1 MAGQNL
7 ISLDDALNHLL
18 DRATPVARA
27 EAVNLTECLGRILAE
42 NHYVPA
48 DVPPADNSAVDGY
61 AVYHSDV
68 RDGEALTVSDR
79 VPAGTA
85 PAPLQPGTAVRDRKS
100 TRLNSS

>member
-18 DRATPVARA
+18 DRAIPVTRA
-27 EAVNLTECLGRILAE
+27 EVVNLTDCLGRILAE

-61 AVYHSDV
+61 AVYHGDV
-68 RDGEALTVSDR
+68 RGGEALTVTTVMYVMAKR
-79 VPAGTA
+79 
-85 PAPLQPGTAVRDRKS
+85 
-100 TRLNSS
+100 